1 MFGTPSTRPQR
12 AKTLSKKKIVHIL
25 SGSIAAYKSP
35 EISERLKQAGCDV
48 ACVLTAGAKKFVT
61 ADTLRALSGGDVYD
75 DMWSADFSASKVAS
89 ESASNVI
96 HTSLADW
103 ADLILIAP
111 ASADFL
117 ARAASGMADDLAACV
132 LLASNCPVWWVPA
145 MNDNMYKNPLT
156 QANIEKLKKIGHH
169 FIDPVEGQLVC
180 GRKAVG
186 HIADTDVIVNA
197 VTQALSAKK

>member
-1 MFGTPSTRPQR
+1 MLSTRLQR
-12 AKTLSKKKIVHIL
+12 AKTLSKKKVVHIL
-25 SGSIAAYKSP
+25 SGSIAAYKAP
-35 EISERLKQAGCDV
+35 EISERLKQAGFDL
-48 ACVLTAGAKKFVT
+48 ACVLTSGAKKFVT

-75 DMWSADFSASKVAS
+75 DMWVTDFAASKVAS

-103 ADLILIAP
+103 ADLILVAP

-132 LLASNCPVWWVPA
+132 LLASACPVLWVPA
-145 MNDNMYKNPLT
+145 MNDNMYKSPLT
-156 QANIEKLKKIGHH
+156 QANIDKLKKIGQQ
-169 FIDPVEGQLVC
+169 FVDPIEGQLVC

-186 HIADTDVIVNA
+186 HIADTDTIVQA
-197 VTQALSAKK
+197 VTQALNKK